1 MYLQNLCLASIDS
14 GLGTCLQE
22 SWSIYPKTV
31 KDVIKYPDNEVV
43 WCGVALGYPN
53 DNDPINQYR
62 TSRED
67 INKFVSFLK

>member
-1 MYLQNLCLASIDS
+1 MDWEHVFKS
-14 GLGTCLQE
+14 LGRF
-22 SWSIYPKTV
+22 IHKTV
-31 KDVIKYPDNEVV
+31 KDVIKHTDNEVV

>member
-1 MYLQNLCLASIDS
+1 MLLSH
-14 GLGTCLQE
+14 T
-22 SWSIYPKTV
+22 
-31 KDVIKYPDNEVV
+31 DNEVV

-67 INKFVSFLK
+67 IDKFVSFLK